1 MAKTLSQRI
10 AERAKTKVAS
20 KKGKN
25 RASFLAVR
33 DEVRQ
38 SIEDGWAIKEIWECL
53 HAEGKVSFGY
63 DAFIGYVNRLILHP
77 VTLPPVPST
86 LPGQPARS
94 STKASPSPPLAGTKT
109 PALQPP
115 ATKAGFSF
123 NPTPD
128 EKELM

>member
-10 AERAKTKVAS
+10 AERTKTKEAS

-53 HAEGKVSFGY
+53 HAEGKISFGY

-77 VTLPPVPST
+77 VTLPPAPST
-86 LPGQPARS
+86 LPGRS
-94 STKASPSPPLAGTKT
+94 TRTTKSSPSPTPLAGTT
-109 PALQPP
+109 PPASQPP
-115 ATKAGFSF
+115 AVKAGFSF

-128 EKELM
+128 KEDLM

>member
-10 AERAKTKVAS
+10 AERTKTKEAS

-38 SIEDGWAIKEIWECL
+38 SVEDGWAIKEIWGCL

-63 DAFIGYVNRLILHP
+63 DSGLVSLAFHPKFAQNGYVYLAYM
-77 VTLPPVPST
+77 VPYPT
-86 LPGQPARS
+86 
-94 STKASPSPPLAGTKT
+94 
-109 PALQPP
+109 QPP
-115 ATKAGFSF
+115 PPNVAFLSVLGRFQSKDGGHGE
-123 NPTPD
+123 NVG
-128 EKELM
+128 